1 MTSLPDRVAY
11 HLTVALRRVSPGIPV
26 LRQWPGL
33 GKVVTGFYN
42 RIVEP
47 GWVLP
52 LAILKRRRLSATTFV
67 GVTGSVGKTTAKD
80 MIAAILSTGGLCE
93 KTPYTENEHL
103 PLAQTILRTSAKAR
117 FCVLEVGAPAPGYL
131 DRSLQIVRPD
141 IGVVTA
147 IGFDHRSA
155 YGGQEAI
162 AREKGKLVESLP
174 PGGTA
179 ILNADDP
186 LVIGMRSRWDGR
198 VITYGLSRDA
208 MVRADGIEADWPDR
222 LRFTVHYQG
231 QSCAVR
237 TQLCGSHWVGSVLA
251 GLSAGVAAGIPLRQA
266 ADAVASVKPQQG
278 RMSPTFHDDGVV
290 FIRDDWKASYSSFT
304 AAFDFMERARA
315 ARKILIIGTI
325 SDYAGTSRNK
335 YTEVA
340 KRGRE
345 VADHVFFVGRRGTTA
360 LRVKRN
366 ARDESI
372 QAFASVHQACEL
384 LGDFFRDGDLVL
396 LKGSTPA
403 DHLHRIILAR
413 TRPVSCWLADCGL
426 TTTCDTCPRLESPS
440 GSTTRL
446 EEPVQT
452 IATADGYGRDRTPGQ
467 EVDRPA
473 HVIVGIGNP
482 GKEYVNTPHSVGYR
496 VLDRLAGSFG
506 LEWHRE
512 ENVLVARTEWKTQPV
527 LLVKPLVYVNEIGP
541 ALEKLGRCIGFGYA
555 ECLLVH
561 DDMDLPLG
569 QVRARLRGGDGGHR
583 GVRSILLSFQT
594 DEIRRVKIGV
604 GRRLADAKDSVLVPF
619 TAEEIPRI
627 EESCQRA
634 TDRVMELLRPPSPPA
649 ADY

>member
-11 HLTVALRRVSPGIPV
+11 HLTVALRRVNPGIPV

-33 GKVVTGFYN
+33 RKVVTGFYN

-47 GWVLP
+47 RWVLP

-93 KTPYTENEHL
+93 KTPYTENEHFH
-103 PLAQTILRTSAKAR
+103 LAQTILRTSAKAR
-117 FCVLEVGAPAPGYL
+117 FCVLEVAAPAPRYL

-141 IGVVTA
+141 IGVVTT

-162 AREKGKLVESLP
+162 AREKGKLIESLP

-179 ILNADDP
+179 ILNADDQ
-186 LVIGMRSRWDGR
+186 LVMGMRSRWNGR
-198 VITYGLSRDA
+198 VLTYGLCRDA
-208 MVRADGIEADWPDR
+208 MMRAEDIEADWPDR
-222 LRFTVHYQG
+222 LRFTVHYEG
-231 QSCAVR
+231 QSFTVR

-251 GLSAGVAAGIPLRQA
+251 GLSAGVAAGIPLRQGT
-266 ADAVASVKPQQG
+266 DAVANVKPQQG
-278 RMSPTFHDDGVV
+278 RMSPTFHEDGVV
-290 FIRDDWKASYSSFT
+290 FIRDDWKASYSSFPGT
-304 AAFDFMERARA
+304 FDFMQHARA

-335 YTEVA
+335 YTDLA

-345 VADHVFFVGRRGTTA
+345 VADHVFFVGPRGATA
-360 LRVKRN
+360 LRVKRD
-366 ARDESI
+366 ARDRSI
-372 QAFASVHQACEL
+372 QAFSSVRQASEKL
-384 LGDFFRDGDLVL
+384 RDFFRDGDLVL

-403 DHLHRIILAR
+403 DHLHRIMLAR
-413 TRPVSCWLADCGL
+413 TRRVSCWLADCGL

-440 GSTTRL
+440 GSTTGL

-452 IATADGYGRDRTPGQ
+452 IATADGYGRDRTPGA
-467 EVDRPA
+467 EADRPA

-482 GKEYVNTPHSVGYR
+482 GREYVNTPHSVGYR
-496 VLDRLAGSFG
+496 VLDRLAESLG
-506 LEWHRE
+506 LEWHRDADA
-512 ENVLVARTEWKTQPV
+512 LVARTEWKTQPV
-527 LLVKPLVYVNEIGP
+527 LLVKPLVYVNETGP
-541 ALEKLGRCIGFGYA
+541 ALEKLGRYIGFGYA

-569 QVRARLRGGDGGHR
+569 QVRTRLRGGDGGHR

-604 GRRLADAKDSVLVPF
+604 GRRLADAKDGVLTAF
-619 TAEEIPRI
+619 TAEELPRI
-627 EESCQRA
+627 HAACQIAR
-634 TDRVMELLRPPSPPA
+634 DHVMELLRPPGPLA
-649 ADY
+649 AD